1 MRNKDNTF
9 EWGSSR
15 QIVPAAR
22 RDRAQAPV
30 NLDEFQYRDIV
41 GVREDAYEKKML

>member
-1 MRNKDNTF
+1 MGVEFGK
-9 EWGSSR
+9 SSR
-15 QIVPAAR
+15 LRAAR